1 MILNINSIYANEQI
15 IEKNNDEVEFFEN
28 NQIRIKSNEHKK
40 DDLISNNNTKRE
52 YSYQNLLGVYRKSDD
67 EEKIIETLDDMN
79 YILDNVN
86 LEVNLN
92 LLSINANIDNEN
104 LQFNTILYPSQI
116 KNSNTKNK
124 LIGIIENSN
133 NDDYGILKLTIEKN
147 ADESTLLTPNID
159 LYGKTV
165 VSFAVYNKKSLEEY
179 YVQFA
184 IDNYDFDNV
193 YNIAESYLNQN
204 DISVE
209 DLFNTEISYFTLTP
223 KENFI
228 STFNAIDEM
237 EFQNSNSV
245 SIYDNSEKNLDVIE
259 DLEGKNINQLI
270 NIFKEEPINLSQKN
284 IFINSRYSRL
294 FI

>member
-245 SIYDNSEKNLDVIE
+245 SIYDN
-259 DLEGKNINQLI
+259 
-270 NIFKEEPINLSQKN
+270 
-284 IFINSRYSRL
+284 
-294 FI
+294 